1 MKKCYYTL
9 LDVDKKA
16 TGDDIKQAYKKMA
29 IFWHPDKNRSEEATQ
44 KFQEINEAYTVLSDP
59 NERTWYDN
67 HRNQILKNKDFNPD
81 MTDEESELQTFGI
94 DIWPFF
100 TRGCFSDFND
110 EEKGF
115 FAVYRTLFEGIKA
128 QEEKAKQEFVDD
140 EEEDKLDMEIG
151 GKQAPGFGDSKMGI
165 DKVLDFY
172 KFWEHFYT
180 FKQFG
185 WTDLHNLSDA
195 YNRQIKRL
203 MEKENKKERQK
214 EKKKYV
220 ETIINLVEYV
230 KKRDPRYQEHAK
242 AQILEK
248 QKKQEALKKQEN
260 EKIRLLTELR
270 EKQRKEEAQRY
281 LEESLQEQVVEETN
295 EDDNDQNGHE
305 EDFFCEICNKEFK
318 TENQLKNH
326 KPSKAHQKK
335 VKELYDQVALEEEK
349 GDIDDTTETQGKEE
363 TGGKS
368 KKRRKKKKNQNN
380 EIIINDNSSDWKL
393 ISPDK
398 FKNEQPAKKSE
409 PQKQK
414 APLSS
419 AEENENQSAD
429 EEIDMIR
436 YLNPGLKKTTKAEN
450 TEPTT
455 DQEKIK
461 DPNPDQ

>member
-1 MKKCYYTL
+1 
-9 LDVDKKA
+9 
-16 TGDDIKQAYKKMA
+16 
-29 IFWHPDKNRSEEATQ
+29 
-44 KFQEINEAYTVLSDP
+44 
-59 NERTWYDN
+59 
-67 HRNQILKNKDFNPD
+67 
-81 MTDEESELQTFGI
+81 
-94 DIWPFF
+94 
-100 TRGCFSDFND
+100 
-110 EEKGF
+110 
-115 FAVYRTLFEGIKA
+115 
-128 QEEKAKQEFVDD
+128 
-140 EEEDKLDMEIG
+140 
-151 GKQAPGFGDSKMGI
+151 
-165 DKVLDFY
+165 
-172 KFWEHFYT
+172 
-180 FKQFG
+180 
-185 WTDLHNLSDA
+185 
-195 YNRQIKRL
+195 
-203 MEKENKKERQK
+203 
-214 EKKKYV
+214 
-220 ETIINLVEYV
+220 
-230 KKRDPRYQEHAK
+230 
-242 AQILEK
+242 
-248 QKKQEALKKQEN
+248 
-260 EKIRLLTELR
+260 
-270 EKQRKEEAQRY
+270 
-281 LEESLQEQVVEETN
+281 LQEQVVEETN

-461 DPNPDQ
+461 DPNPDQEPERISKFFVVDNDDNDDDPTHKNSDTPKSNQEEKKKSKFEATDESDDEKSQQPGDKKLNKAKLKKLKKQAKEETVKFKCGFCKEVFDTRNKMFQHLKSSAHEFNTK